1 MGLMPTISDGG
12 FVLWES
18 NAIVRYLSAE
28 YGSGTLWPD
37 DNRERAL
44 ADKWMDY
51 GLGTLFSAF
60 REALVGHIRTPADQR
75 DEAKI
80 ASSAQNTARVL
91 SLLDILGVQFLG
103 HVVGGSADRLHAP
116 LVRPPVGV
124 GPCEGRQERV
134 VDVDDPVRVG
144 VHEHRR

>member
-1 MGLMPTISDGG
+1 MGLVPTISDGG

-18 NAIVRYLSAE
+18 NAIVRCLSAE

-51 GLGTLFSAF
+51 ELGTLFPAF
-60 REALVGHIRTPADQR
+60 RDALVGHIRTPADQR

-80 ASSAQNTARVL
+80 ASSVQNTARVL
-91 SLLDILGVQFLG
+91 SLLDILLAQ
-103 HVVGGSADRLHAP
+103 P
-116 LVRPPVGV
+116 
-124 GPCEGRQERV
+124 
-134 VDVDDPVRVG
+134 
-144 VHEHRR
+144 